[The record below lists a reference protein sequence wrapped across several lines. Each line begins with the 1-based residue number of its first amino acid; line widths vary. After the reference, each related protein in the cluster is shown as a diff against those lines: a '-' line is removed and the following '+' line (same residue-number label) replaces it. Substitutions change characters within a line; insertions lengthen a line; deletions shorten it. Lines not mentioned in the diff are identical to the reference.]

1 MHEYSLVDELLAQ
14 VDRLVAD
21 HHATGVTKIV
31 LKIGA
36 LSGCDPALFE
46 RAFETFRER
55 TSCARAA
62 LSIVPVPAAW
72 RCTGCG
78 EALESRLRCPRCG
91 SSGRLAAGDEILL
104 ERVEMEVP

>member
-1 MHEYSLVDELLAQ
+1 MHEYSLVDNLLAQ

-31 LKIGA
+31 MKIGE
-36 LSGCDPALFE
+36 LSGCDPSLFE

-55 TSCARAA
+55 TACAHAA
-62 LSIVPVPAAW
+62 LSIQPVPAAW
-72 RCTGCG
+72 RCAGCG
-78 EALESRLRCPRCG
+78 EALAGRLRCPKCG
-91 SSGRLAAGDEILL
+91 SSARLAAGDEIVL